1 MLTKKSLL
9 IAGAVTT
16 LGVAGAAGM
25 NTAFAQNNSNNDYD
39 ELVAKLALKFNVSEE
54 EVQAVFD
61 EYKSDQQEEKV
72 SAYLQK
78 LVDKGKITVE
88 QKTAIETKLGEIRV
102 EMKAEKETLEV
113 WATGLGVDIE
123 YLHHYNLSQ
132 LVEDGVI
139 TAEQKT
145 AIEAKRDELRK
156 NHQANREELKQW
168 AKDNNINLR
177 YLMMDHGYFDYKN
190 DHGYKG
196 DMDNKN
202 KQ

>member
-9 IAGAVTT
+9 ITGAVTT
-16 LGVAGAAGM
+16 LGVAGVAGM
-25 NTAFAQNNSNNDYD
+25 NTAFAHQNTNNNYD
-39 ELVAKLALKFNVSEE
+39 ELVAKLAEKFNVTTE

-61 EYKSDQQEEKV
+61 EYKSDKAEAKV

-102 EMKAEKETLEV
+102 EMKAEKEALEV
-113 WATGLGVDIE
+113 WATGLGIDVE

-145 AIEAKRDELRK
+145 AIEAKRDELRQK
-156 NHQANREELKQW
+156 HQTAREELKQW
-168 AKDNNINLR
+168 AEDNNINLR
-177 YLMMDHGYFDYKN
+177 YLMMDRGYFDYKH

-196 DMDNKN
+196 GWNNKD
-202 KQ
+202 K